1 VTRPALLDVNVLIAL
16 FNEHHV
22 HHEPAHDWF
31 ADHRGQPWATCPLTE
46 NAFIRILS
54 DPAQRPALVPL
65 PTLAGHLDRF
75 CRDESHEF
83 WPDGVSM
90 RNEGLFNISVVRGH
104 RLLTDVYL
112 LGLAVTRGGRLV
124 TFDQFIPIGA
134 VKGATPASLEVIAPA
149 E

>member
-1 VTRPALLDVNVLIAL
+1 MIRPALLDVNVLIAL

-31 ADHRGQPWATCPLTE
+31 ADHHGQPWATCPLTE

-65 PTLAGHLDRF
+65 PMLVEHLDRF
-75 CRDESHEF
+75 CRDDRHEF
-83 WPDGVSM
+83 WPDAVSI
-90 RNEGLFNISVVRGH
+90 RDQALFNVLMARGH
-104 RLLTDVYL
+104 RQLTDVYL
-112 LGLAVTRGGRLV
+112 LGLAVKRGGRLV
-124 TFDQFIPIGA
+124 TFDQSIPMGA
-134 VKGATPASLEVIAPA
+134 VHGATRASLEVIAPA